1 MIIDSSALFAIL
13 LQEPEAER
21 IAHAIALDAK
31 RLISAAT
38 WLEISMVVFLRVGEE
53 GLRSLDLLAAK
64 YQLDLVSM
72 TPKQAE
78 LARRAFKQYGKGIHP
93 ARLNFGDCIVYA
105 LAKDT
110 GEPLLFKGED
120 FSQTDL
126 VPVIY

>member
-21 IAHAIALDAK
+21 IARAIALDTQ

-64 YQLDLVSM
+64 YQLDLVAM

-110 GEPLLFKGED
+110 GEPLLFKGDD
-120 FSQTDL
+120 FGQTDL
-126 VPVIY
+126 VAVIY

>member
-1 MIIDSSALFAIL
+1 
-13 LQEPEAER
+13 
-21 IAHAIALDAK
+21 
-31 RLISAAT
+31 
-38 WLEISMVVFLRVGEE
+38 MVVFLRVGEE